1 MAFESYSESFILL
14 VFCFIFLAGL
24 VDAIA
29 GGGGLIAIPVL
40 MIAFPNA
47 VIAHIFGTNRFASFL
62 GTATAAYQYNK
73 NKPADLKLI
82 LYAGIPAAIM
92 AGFGVLCSHYI
103 STTYFKPM
111 VIILLLA
118 VIIFS
123 VFRKDFGNDSKEK
136 KYQYPNLYASL
147 FGGSIGFYNG
157 IFGPG
162 TGTFLLFGLVGLLGY
177 NLLNASSVSKILNV
191 VVDGASLIYFI
202 IIGAVVFKL
211 AIPMAI
217 CNIAGGYVG
226 SKIAIKKGNRFIR
239 YVFLAISMVLVVKL
253 AYDYFSN

>member
-1 MAFESYSESFILL
+1 MTFESIFEPFILL
-14 VFCFIFLAGL
+14 VFLFIFLAGL
-24 VDAIA
+24 IDAIA
-29 GGGGLIAIPVL
+29 GGGGLISIPVL
-40 MIAFPNA
+40 MIAFPTAAMPN
-47 VIAHIFGTNRFASFL
+47 VFGTNRFSSFL

-92 AGFGVLCSHYI
+92 AGLGVLCSQYI
-103 STTYFKPM
+103 PTTYFKPI
-111 VIILLLA
+111 VIVLLLV

-123 VFRKDFGNDSKEK
+123 IFRKDFGNDTKEK
-136 KYQYPNLYASL
+136 KHQHPNLYASL
-147 FGGSIGFYNG
+147 LGGSIGFYNG

-177 NLLNASSVSKILNV
+177 TLLNASSVSKILNV
-191 VVDGASLIYFI
+191 IVDGASLIYFI

-211 AIPMAI
+211 AIPMAA

-239 YVFLAISMVLVVKL
+239 YVFLVISMVLVVKL